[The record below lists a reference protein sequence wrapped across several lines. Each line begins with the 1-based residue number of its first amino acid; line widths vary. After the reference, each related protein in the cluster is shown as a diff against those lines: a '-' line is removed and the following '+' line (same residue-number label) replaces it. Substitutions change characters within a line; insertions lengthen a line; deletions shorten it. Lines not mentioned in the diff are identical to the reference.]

1 MILLLTTI
9 FFVVHIFSNT
19 TEVIQMKR
27 EGQIKVD
34 SENLFPIIKKW
45 LYSDRD
51 IFIRELVANACD
63 AIKKYQSL
71 CQMGEAENDNAAP
84 RIDVTLDPEAKT
96 ITVSDNG
103 IGMTEDEV
111 EKYIAQIA
119 FSGAQEFLDKYKD
132 KTDADGGIIG
142 HFRLL

>member
-1 MILLLTTI
+1 
-9 FFVVHIFSNT
+9 
-19 TEVIQMKR
+19 MKR

-71 CQMGEAENDNAAP
+71 CQIGEAENDNSAP
-84 RIDVTLDPEAKT
+84 KIEVILDQEAKT

-103 IGMTEDEV
+103 IGMNEEEV

-132 KTDADGGIIG
+132 KTDAEGGIIG
-142 HFRLL
+142 HFGSKNGYKTDVWIDSFSV